1 MGLAILGIM
10 VVVGVAAIV
19 AAVHYTAPGE
29 AAGLPDDAVL
39 RDILLED
46 YPDVAPGQVI
56 RSVDGHTAFVE
67 LGEGGMGIVRRMGGR
82 HITRVLPAGSAAVR
96 MEGDELVLRF
106 GDLGWDGGRFA
117 FESPD
122 AAAAVA
128 RLIGRGRQA

>member
-19 AAVHYTAPGE
+19 AAVHYTAPA

-67 LGEGGMGIVRRMGGR
+67 LGEGGIGIVRRMGGR
-82 HITRVLPAGSAAVR
+82 HITRVLPAGSAAAR
-96 MEGDELVLRF
+96 MEGEELVLRF
-106 GDLGWDGGRFA
+106 GDVGWDGGRFA